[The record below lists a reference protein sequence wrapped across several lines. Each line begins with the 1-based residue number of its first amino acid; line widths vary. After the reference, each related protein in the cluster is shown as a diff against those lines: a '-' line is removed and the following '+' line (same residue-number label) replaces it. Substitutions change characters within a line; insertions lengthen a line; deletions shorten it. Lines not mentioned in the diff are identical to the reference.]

1 MARPRLRQPSML
13 RAQPAGRSVGPTLE
27 TAPTG
32 MSSPD
37 PPAPAPAARL
47 AALRSLLPYLRP
59 YRGRVALAAIALLLA
74 AGLVLGLGQ
83 GVRHLVDEGFA
94 AGSAAAL
101 DRTALVLFA
110 VVAALAAATCTR
122 YWLVSWLG
130 ERVAGDLRRDVFD
143 HVLRLSPAWF
153 ETARTGDIL
162 SRLTADV
169 TLLQSLIGSAISQGI
184 RNVLTGVGAFGMLLV
199 TSPKLAGI
207 VALVVPLVV
216 VPLVLFGRR
225 EKRLSRA
232 AQERVADLGD
242 TAEEALAGLRT
253 VQAFTHEPV
262 DRARFAERVEAS
274 VAAAVRRINSR
285 SLLILLV
292 ILLGFGA
299 ITFSLWVG
307 GRDVVAGR
315 MTGGELAAFVLY
327 AVMLASSGASLSEV
341 WGEIQRAAGAA
352 ERIFDLLA
360 VRPTIAAPAAPAPLP
375 NPARGRI
382 AFEGVRFEYPTRPG
396 QSALRD
402 FALVV
407 EPGETVALVGP
418 SGAGKTTV
426 LQLLLRF
433 YDPQAGRVTLDGVD
447 IRGADPAALRARL
460 GLVPQDPVV
469 FSADAWENIRFGRPD
484 ASDAEVRAAA
494 EAAQAAGF
502 LEALP
507 QGFATFLGAK
517 GVMLSGGQRQRL
529 AIARAILRDPA
540 VLLLDEATSALDAE
554 SEQAVQ
560 RALAVASRGR
570 TTLVVAHR
578 LATVR
583 RADRIVV
590 MEAGRIV
597 AMGTHEAL
605 VREGGLYGRLAALQF
620 GEAA

>member
-1 MARPRLRQPSML
+1 MSLRDPSPR
-13 RAQPAGRSVGPTLE
+13 
-27 TAPTG
+27 
-32 MSSPD
+32 
-37 PPAPAPAARL
+37 PAARL
-47 AALRSLLPYLRP
+47 AALRRLLPWLRP
-59 YRGRVALAAIALLLA
+59 YRARAAMAALALLLA

-101 DRTALVLFA
+101 DRTALALFA
-110 VVAALAAATCTR
+110 VVAVLGLASGAR
-122 YWLVSWLG
+122 FWLVSWLG
-130 ERVAGDLRRDVFD
+130 ERVAGDLRRDLFD
-143 HVLRLSPAWF
+143 RVLSLSPAWF

-169 TLLQSLIGSAISQGI
+169 TLLQSLIGSAISMGL
-184 RNVLTGVGAFGMLLV
+184 RNVLTGLGAFGMLLV

-216 VPLVLFGRR
+216 APMVLFGRR

-262 DRARFAERVEAS
+262 DRARFAARVEES
-274 VAAAVRRINSR
+274 VAAAVRRITSR

-327 AVMLASSGASLSEV
+327 AVMLASAGASLSEV

-352 ERIFDLLA
+352 ERIFELLA
-360 VRPTIAAPAAPAPLP
+360 VQPGIAAPAAPALLP
-375 NPARGRI
+375 SPARGRI
-382 AFEGVRFEYPTRPG
+382 AFEGVTFEYPTRPG
-396 QSALRD
+396 QSALHD
-402 FALVV
+402 VSLVV

-418 SGAGKTTV
+418 SGAGKTTM

-447 IRGADPAALRARL
+447 IRGVDPAALRARL
-460 GLVPQDPVV
+460 GLVPQDPIV
-469 FSADAWENIRFGRPD
+469 FSADAWENIRFGRPG

-494 EAAQAAGF
+494 AAAQAAGF

-507 QGFATFLGAK
+507 RGFATFLGAK

-560 RALAVASRGR
+560 QALAVASAGR

-597 AMGTHEAL
+597 ATGTHEAL
-605 VREGGLYGRLAALQF
+605 VRAGGLYGRLAALQF